1 MEETQPV
8 QLQATQEDTEVLL
21 GRSTM
26 DQQLDPQPTSEITP
40 TTAPRQ
46 LPELRRKLHRPLL
59 SDLRLP
65 YMRFMDGPS
74 TQAATVV
81 FNKAHSQ

>member
-1 MEETQPV
+1 MEEAQPV

-21 GRSTM
+21 GRCTM
-26 DQQLDPQPTSEITP
+26 DQQLDPQLTSEITA
-40 TTAPRQ
+40 TTAPRP
-46 LPELRRKLHRPLL
+46 LPEPRRRPHRSLL

-65 YMRFMDGPS
+65 YMSAMDGPS

>member
-1 MEETQPV
+1 MEKTQPL
-8 QLQATQEDTEVLL
+8 QLQATQEDNEVLL

-26 DQQLDPQPTSEITP
+26 DQQLDPQLTSKITP
-40 TTAPRQ
+40 TAAPRP
-46 LPELRRKLHRPLL
+46 LPELRRRPHRSLL
-59 SDLRLP
+59 NDLRLP
-65 YMRFMDGPS
+65 CMSAMDDPN

>member
-8 QLQATQEDTEVLL
+8 QLQATQEDTEVLP

-26 DQQLDPQPTSEITP
+26 DQQLDPQLTSEITA
-40 TTAPRQ
+40 TTAPRP
-46 LPELRRKLHRPLL
+46 LPELRRKPHRPLL

-65 YMRFMDGPS
+65 YMSAMDGPS
-74 TQAATVV
+74 TQAATAG

>member
-1 MEETQPV
+1 MEKTKPL
-8 QLQATQEDTEVLL
+8 QLQATQEDNEVLL

-26 DQQLDPQPTSEITP
+26 DQQLDPQLTSEITA
-40 TTAPRQ
+40 TTAPRP
-46 LPELRRKLHRPLL
+46 LPELRRRPHRSLL

-65 YMRFMDGPS
+65 YMSAMDDPR
-74 TQAATVV
+74 TQAAAVV